1 MKTIHRPLL
10 ILISAIF
17 FLTAC
22 STQKQTTG
30 SSTAITDAV
39 AARNYTFIATSVF
52 PTEDSRFNPRLLLP
66 NASNLYQLTSR
77 YDLRV
82 TPDSVIA
89 YLPFFGRSYTA
100 PMDPTKGGIKFTS
113 TKFDYKKTQRK
124 SNYEIEITP
133 KDNREVQSLY
143 LTVSPSGFASLRVLS
158 VNKTPISFNGN
169 VEGNQ

>member
-1 MKTIHRPLL
+1 MKTIHHSLL
-10 ILISAIF
+10 ILLSAIVI
-17 FLTAC
+17 LTAC
-22 STQKQTTG
+22 SGQKQATG
-30 SSTAITDAV
+30 LSTAVTDAV
-39 AARNYTFIATSVF
+39 TARNYTFVATSVF
-52 PTEDSRFNPRLLLP
+52 PTEDSRFNPRVLLP

-77 YDLRV
+77 YDVRV

-124 SNYEIEITP
+124 NNYEIEITP
-133 KDNREVQSLY
+133 KDSREVQSLY
-143 LTVSPSGFASLRVLS
+143 LTIAPSGFASLRVLS

-169 VEGNQ
+169 VEANP